1 MSPTRK
7 ANWKPDDSV
16 IEGKPG
22 VARIKASLKNRGVNI
37 TKRVVTSRDPGMDDL
52 RYDLGRGDLPP
63 GIQSWQ
69 LPVVSGDGAAV
80 FFFMT
85 VAQPGAI
92 VPSHSHKRDLL
103 RFVVSGSIITNGIE
117 LKSGDWMYVPA
128 GVTYGYSAGLN
139 PGAIT
144 YHCYF

>member
-1 MSPTRK
+1 MSPTK

-22 VARIKASLKNRGVNI
+22 AARIKAALKKRRVNVTNRVI
-37 TKRVVTSRDPGMDDL
+37 TSRDPGMADILYDL
-52 RYDLGRGDLPP
+52 RRPDLPP

-69 LPVVSGDGAAV
+69 LPIAGDGGSV
-80 FFFMT
+80 FFFLT

-92 VPSHSHKRDLL
+92 VPSHSHKRDLF
-103 RFVVSGSIITNGIE
+103 RVVVSGSITTNGVE

-128 GVTYGYSAGLN
+128 GVTYGYSAALN
-139 PGAIT
+139 PGAIV